1 MPLQRYELDG
11 PGGLE
16 RFAGLFRYAE
26 VGRCV
31 NGVAHEVNNHLTAMM
46 AYADLV
52 QMDSGLGDDARQMIE
67 RVIEAAEKCSEAVS
81 CLNAV
86 ARRDWDLRNQ
96 IDLKKIVHD
105 ALRVREHALR
115 HEKVTVEC
123 DLPATP
129 LRMVGD
135 GPKLQMALL
144 HLLLNAEEAMEA
156 VESRQLR
163 LRLYQEGIHARL
175 EVWNSAPPV
184 DPADRETM
192 YAPFMTSKIGE
203 HPGYGLSAVRT
214 AAAYHGGTVDYDPD
228 RGFVLTLPLAEE
240 PSEQA

>member
-1 MPLQRYELDG
+1 MPLQRYELG
-11 PGGLE
+11 EPGGLE

-31 NGVAHEVNNHLTAMM
+31 NGVAHEINNHLTAMM

-67 RVIEAAEKCSEAVS
+67 RVIDAAEKCSEVVS
-81 CLNAV
+81 GLNAV
-86 ARRDWDLRNQ
+86 ARKDWDLRNQ

-115 HEKVTVEC
+115 HQKVTVEY
-123 DLPATP
+123 DFPAVP

-135 GPKLQMALL
+135 GPKLQMALM

-156 VESRQLR
+156 TEPRHLR
-163 LRLYQEGIHARL
+163 IRLHQEGNSACL

-184 DPADRETM
+184 PPADRETM
-192 YAPFMTSKIGE
+192 YEPFMTSKRGP
-203 HPGYGLSAVRT
+203 HAGFGLTAVR
-214 AAAYHGGTVDYDPD
+214 AATAYHGGTVDYDPD
-228 RGFVLTLPLAEE
+228 RGFVMTLPLAEA